1 MKKLTVAMVLTLAL
15 VMTGC
20 MGGGR
25 TVPAADTLWFDANR
39 TIMTEIS
46 RRKPPDFSR
55 RG

>member
-1 MKKLTVAMVLTLAL
+1 
-15 VMTGC
+15 

-46 RRKPPDFSR
+46 RRKPPDLGRLASYLAQSPLGFVLITFYA
-55 RG
+55 